1 MDEDDWA
8 FHRESLGPW
17 DRASDG
23 WVDLKHVL
31 RFLESEHGINTFD
44 AARKLKPAIV
54 RGDISSRVTVL
65 PGHWEYIDQI
75 GPSSDPE
82 FPHPVS
88 RAPLRHWSTD
98 PSDVGHTS
106 TVDELGGWFFVD
118 WERGEA
124 RGNAIQVE
132 WRAVLLLLKISKP
145 GDPEPEAPTLHS
157 RRGFTDSDMP
167 LVRRMYEMIQAGQA
181 TNPWQA
187 ARALA
192 PEAQGSP
199 EGDTRAKRLHAL
211 FMKTPFGSV
220 NPEFPD

>member
-1 MDEDDWA
+1 MDEEDWA
-8 FHRESLGPW
+8 FHKESLGPW

-31 RFLESEHGINTFD
+31 RFLENEHGLDPFV

-54 RGDISSRVTVL
+54 RGQIRSRVVVL
-65 PGHWEYIDQI
+65 PGRWEYIDQI

-82 FPHPVS
+82 FPHPVYH
-88 RAPLRHWSTD
+88 APLRYWLGD
-98 PSDVGHTS
+98 PSGLGETA
-106 TVDELGGWFFVD
+106 TVDQLGGWFFVD

-124 RGNAIQVE
+124 RGNAIQLE
-132 WRAVLLLLKISKP
+132 WMAVLLFLEISKP

-167 LVRRMYEMIQAGQA
+167 LVRRMREMMQAGLA

-192 PEAQGSP
+192 TEAQGSP

-211 FMKTPFGSV
+211 FMKTTSGGVDPG
-220 NPEFPD
+220 FPD